1 MGLQWLSPQLF
12 PPAGRITAP
21 GCLCLVSD
29 QQLWPRGAL
38 LMWGGHPGAP
48 GGPV

>member
-29 QQLWPRGAL
+29 LQLWPQGAL